1 MGTVA
6 SNITQTVSFCNTTG
20 VIEREHNLYFVPQT
34 RSAVGLLYKQL
45 LFAQATVNTD
55 YIDISLSQW
64 KPEDRTLSIK
74 GRVEDFRNATNTKP
88 LNYAIVQQSILYTD
102 NTRLT
107 TYTAYFVVGARQN
120 GIGGVTLDLEPDHFT
135 NVFFLQRGSGLIPS
149 NYDVFNNYIKN
160 AYVERQHYD
169 RTSYNSVVEK
179 SIYKKTYWVD
189 SDEIGGITIKVNL
202 PKYLL
207 GTSYT
212 DYFVHIRS
220 VKTPNGEELSY
231 GTPYETEVDK
241 GSYLEITEEFGI
253 DRFEQTVSVAIEVTA
268 RYIVK
273 RFTND
278 NIFANYEETFRYRR
292 QYRDKKER
300 VIYPLTD
307 AEKTTI
313 ASNPEWSTL
322 SSSLKEKILKQS
334 IVVYHCT
341 LKNNKLILPY
351 RESGGYV
358 HKGNFLTYPNSSVCK
373 QMPDVFNIGC
383 VVPEEYKQYE
393 RDIKK
398 VFKYYAIKDTLT
410 GRIKP
415 TYNAMYQLT
424 EQDKYPDYIASCFIS
439 RDDEVLNHI
448 TFESIVYPAIG
459 TIYMPVIND
468 VRTDVGNTDADS
480 PIGGKMV
487 DGLYMAVLPANAY
500 VEPAISGDL
509 SYSVSDSGALYFEVT
524 VYGTGASTVNCIIYL
539 MTSSDKQKIT
549 LNLSDSEVVTKTA
562 YFEPVLTFSPYS
574 FYSLSYLG
582 NIEVPLNKNSY
593 YQEPVIDLDYIIS
606 ITESMKISVIPTYK
620 VKGKYYKYYT
630 ETLSLTLNNEIIFA
644 SEVLDQYLIQNKA
657 QMKNQYAINDTNLA
671 KNIGTSALG
680 GLTTGFGVGMM
691 SGNPVAGVVSGLIGA
706 GVGAIGSAITWAVND
721 KEIAMN
727 QKSKIADVGN
737 MPNNLKQTGT
747 DIATDTAI
755 GEMGLYLNHYT
766 IDTVSYNNIAK
777 YLERYGY
784 LVNIYSE
791 LHCYDR
797 KGWNFVKLIDFEVD
811 KQMSDAQEES
821 IRQIFKNGVTLL
833 HEPSYLHSNTLHN
846 YEVAL
851 DS

>member
-6 SNITQTVSFCNTTG
+6 SNITQTVSFYNTTG
-20 VIEREHNLYFVPQT
+20 VIEREHNLYYVP
-34 RSAVGLLYKQL
+34 RPAVFGSAYLTNLL
-45 LFAQATVNTD
+45 TVVNRVTD
-55 YIDISLSQW
+55 YEGLSISQW
-64 KPEDRTLSIK
+64 SPEDRMLSIK
-74 GRVEDFRNATNTKP
+74 GRIEDFRTGGSYKG
-88 LNYAIVQQSILYTD
+88 LNYAIVTQVVTYSDSTTD
-102 NTRLT
+102 TF
-107 TYTAYFVVGARQN
+107 YYAYFVVGARQN
-120 GIGGVTLDLEPDHFT
+120 GIGAVTLDLEPDHFT
-135 NVFFLQRGSGLIPS
+135 NVFCLQKIGAITTT
-149 NYDVFNNYIKN
+149 DVFNKYIKN

-169 RTSYNSVVEK
+169 RTTYTQVVRKSVYRK
-179 SIYKKTYWVD
+179 RYWVD
-189 SDEIGGITIKVNL
+189 SDDIGTVTIKINL

-207 GTSYT
+207 GSSYSS
-212 DYFVHIRS
+212 YFVDIRS
-220 VKTPNGEELSY
+220 VKTPNGEELNYS
-231 GTPYETEVDK
+231 TPAETETDK
-241 GSYLEITEEFGI
+241 GSYYEISEVFGI
-253 DRFEQTVSVAIEVTA
+253 SRYNQTVDVDIEVSAIYLA
-268 RYIVK
+268 R
-273 RFTND
+273 RFVND

-300 VIYPLTD
+300 VIYPLTS
-307 AEKTTI
+307 AEKETV
-313 ASNPEWSTL
+313 ASNPAWSSL
-322 SSSLKEKILKQS
+322 SDALKEKILKQS

-351 RESGGYV
+351 RESGGNV
-358 HKGNFLTYPNSSVCK
+358 HRGNYLTYPNSTVCK

-393 RDIKK
+393 NDIKK

-410 GRIKP
+410 GRVKP

-448 TFESIVYPAIG
+448 TFETVTYPAIG
-459 TIYMPVIND
+459 NIYMPVIND
-468 VRTDVGNTDADS
+468 VRTDVGSADSSS

-487 DGLYMAVLPANAY
+487 DGLYMAVLPASGY
-500 VEPAISGDL
+500 VEPAVSGDL
-509 SYSVSDSGALYFEVT
+509 SYGVSDSGSLYFDVT
-524 VYGTGASTVNCIIYL
+524 VYGTGGSTPNCIIYL
-539 MTSSDKQKIT
+539 MTSSNKQKLT
-549 LNLSDSEVVTKTA
+549 LNISDDGTLSKTA
-562 YFEPVLTFSPYS
+562 YFEPILTFAPYS

-606 ITESMKISVIPTYK
+606 ITESMKITVIPTYK
-620 VKGKYYKYYT
+620 VEGKYYKYYT
-630 ETLSLTLNNEIIFA
+630 ESLSLTLNNEIVFA

-691 SGNPVAGVVSGLIGA
+691 SGNPIAGVVSGIIGA
-706 GVGAIGSAITWAVND
+706 GVGAIGSVITWSVNN
-721 KEIAMN
+721 KEIEMN

-737 MPNNLKQTGT
+737 APNNLKQTGT

-784 LVNIYSE
+784 LVNIYAT
-791 LHCYDR
+791 LNCYNR
-797 KGWNFVKLIDFEVD
+797 KGWNYIKLIDFEVD

-833 HEPSYLHSNTLHN
+833 HEPSYLHSDTLHN
-846 YEVAL
+846 YEVTL